1 MLLFAAIG
9 VFGGTFPS
17 GFSESAVVTGLS
29 APTAMAFAPDGR
41 IFVCL
46 QGGSL
51 RVIKNGALLGTP
63 FLTVSVNS
71 SGERGLLGVAFDPN
85 FATNNYVYVYYTT
98 SASPIHN
105 RVSRFTASGDVA
117 VAGSEVV
124 IAELENL
131 SSATNHNGGAIH
143 FGPDGKLYVAVG
155 DNANGAN
162 SQSFSNRLGK
172 MLRINADGS
181 IPFDNPFM
189 GQTSGPN
196 QAIWAMGLRNPFTFN
211 FHPGNGRM
219 HINDVGQNSWEE
231 VNLGVAGA
239 NYGWPNYEGFDGGNS
254 AYADPLVAYH
264 HTNGSPTGCAITGG
278 AFYTG
283 SKHPS
288 QFADAFFYADYC
300 GQWIYYLP
308 APSYTAQT
316 AFATGLG
323 RSAVD
328 LQVYDGELY
337 YLTRDGGGGVW
348 RIRYTPNDPPAITQH
363 PSDQTVAVGQTATF
377 TVSATGTPP
386 LNYEWQRNGTPI
398 PGAPN
403 LPSYT
408 TGPVSSLDNGALYRC
423 RVWNAY
429 GEALSNQATLTVEAN
444 SPPQATIVTPVE
456 GTLYTFGQTINYSGT
471 GTDTQD
477 GTLPASAFTW
487 RVDFHHAS
495 HVHPFIGPVAGVTSG
510 SFAADFAE
518 TDANVFYRIYLTVRD
533 SHGAETTTYRD
544 VTPRTATVTLK
555 TSPNGLQ
562 LKLDAIPVTAPY
574 TFTGVVGQ
582 PRTIEAPSPQ
592 TVGNRT
598 YAFQSWSDGGA
609 RVHTIAT
616 PASATTYTA
625 RFKRQ

>member
-1 MLLFAAIG
+1 
-9 VFGGTFPS
+9 
-17 GFSESAVVTGLS
+17 
-29 APTAMAFAPDGR
+29 
-41 IFVCL
+41 
-46 QGGSL
+46 
-51 RVIKNGALLGTP
+51 
-63 FLTVSVNS
+63 
-71 SGERGLLGVAFDPN
+71 
-85 FATNNYVYVYYTT
+85 
-98 SASPIHN
+98 
-105 RVSRFTASGDVA
+105 
-117 VAGSEVV
+117 
-124 IAELENL
+124 
-131 SSATNHNGGAIH
+131 
-143 FGPDGKLYVAVG
+143 
-155 DNANGAN
+155 
-162 SQSFSNRLGK
+162 
-172 MLRINADGS
+172 
-181 IPFDNPFM
+181 
-189 GQTSGPN
+189 
-196 QAIWAMGLRNPFTFN
+196 
-211 FHPGNGRM
+211 
-219 HINDVGQNSWEE
+219 
-231 VNLGVAGA
+231 
-239 NYGWPNYEGFDGGNS
+239 
-254 AYADPLVAYH
+254 
-264 HTNGSPTGCAITGG
+264 
-278 AFYTG
+278 
-283 SKHPS
+283 
-288 QFADAFFYADYC
+288 
-300 GQWIYYLP
+300 
-308 APSYTAQT
+308 
-316 AFATGLG
+316 
-323 RSAVD
+323 
-328 LQVYDGELY
+328 
-337 YLTRDGGGGVW
+337 
-348 RIRYTPNDPPAITQH
+348 
-363 PSDQTVAVGQTATF
+363 
-377 TVSATGTPP
+377 
-386 LNYEWQRNGTPI
+386 
-398 PGAPN
+398 
-403 LPSYT
+403 
-408 TGPVSSLDNGALYRC
+408 LDNGALYRC